1 MSSCFCPGH
10 VSCVFQPFSSLNP
23 LATGSRGFGIRLSI
37 GAHCEVFPRDDSKK
51 IIFID
56 GVESDAPVTR
66 SAIEGLSGDRGFD
79 VLITNDLP
87 VSQGFGMSAAGALSA
102 AMCVANETGHSISDA
117 VQAAH
122 IAEINGGGGLGDV
135 AAIAAGRDMPVRTVP
150 GIPPYGRVENTR
162 GRMDDICLAVL
173 GPKIVTSDILSN
185 SNRMIRIRSAADD
198 AISRFMSERTLD
210 SLYREANVFS
220 RESGLESEIVAD
232 ALERLHAYGYRAG
245 MCMLGNSIFTDAP
258 IARTR
263 ALLGLDASA
272 VFSCSSYCDDLQ
284 VIRKV

>member
-10 VSCVFQPFSSLNP
+10 VSCVFQPFTSLNP
-23 LATGSRGFGIRLSI
+23 LATGSRGFGIRLSL
-37 GAHCEVFPRDDSKK
+37 GAHCDVSVRDDPKTVISV
-51 IIFID
+51 D
-56 GVESDAPVTR
+56 GVESDAPITR
-66 SAIEGLSGDRGFD
+66 LAVEALSGGRGFD
-79 VLITNDLP
+79 VSITNDLP

-117 VQAAH
+117 VHAAH
-122 IAEINGGGGLGDV
+122 IAEIKGGGGLGDV
-135 AAIAAGRDMPVRTVP
+135 AAIAAGRDIPVRIVP

-162 GRMDDICLAVL
+162 GRMDGICLAVL

-185 SNRMIRIRSAADD
+185 PNKVIRIRSAADN

-220 RESGLESEIVAD
+220 RESGLESDAVED
-232 ALERLHAYGYRAG
+232 ALGKLHARGYRAG

-258 IARTR
+258 VNVVR
-263 ALLGLDASA
+263 AMLDLDASD
-272 VFSCSSYCDDLQ
+272 VFSCNSYCDDLQ
-284 VIRKV
+284 VTRKA